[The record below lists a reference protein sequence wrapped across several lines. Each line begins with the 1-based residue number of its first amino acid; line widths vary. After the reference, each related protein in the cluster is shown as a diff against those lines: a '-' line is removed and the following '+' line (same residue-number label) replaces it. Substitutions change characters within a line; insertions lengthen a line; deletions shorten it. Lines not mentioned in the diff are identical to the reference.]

1 MKMLEAQGGAVNS
14 SSVLYKTTFRG
25 RLAGN
30 VLKFAPM
37 TRDASRP
44 ARAPSPTFSPLY
56 RQIKDFLIRSLE
68 DGEWG
73 PGDAIPS
80 EGELAVR
87 FNVSQGTVRKAIDE
101 MAAEN
106 LLVRRQGKGTFVATH
121 SDPRSFYRF
130 LRLVPDDGSATHT
143 VSDPFACEVLPA
155 TAQVAAALGL
165 QLNDPVICVERLLR
179 FNGDP
184 VVFDQIYLL
193 VDLFS
198 GLTLERLRAGERSLY
213 SLFESDFGVRMIS
226 AEEHLRA
233 VASDSYAAGLLGL
246 PEGYPLLLVE
256 RTAYTYGN
264 KPVEWRRGLY
274 STNRHFYR
282 NDLG

>member
-1 MKMLEAQGGAVNS
+1 M
-14 SSVLYKTTFRG
+14 
-25 RLAGN
+25 
-30 VLKFAPM
+30 LKFGPM
-37 TRDASRP
+37 TRDVSRP
-44 ARAPSPTFSPLY
+44 APRLSSPTFSPLY

-68 DGEWG
+68 QGEWG

-80 EGELAVR
+80 EGELAAR

-130 LRLVPDDGSATHT
+130 LRLVPDDGKATHA
-143 VSDPFACEVLPA
+143 VSDPFFCETIAA
-155 TAQVAAALGL
+155 TPEVAVALGL
-165 QLNDPVICVERLLR
+165 QPGDSVLHVKRLLR
-179 FNGDP
+179 FNGEP
-184 VVFDQIYLL
+184 VVFDQIYL
-193 VDLFS
+193 VADLFN
-198 GLTLERLRAGERSLY
+198 GLALEGLRAGERSLY
-213 SLFESDFGVRMIS
+213 SLFEGDFGVRMIH

-233 VASDSYAAGLLGL
+233 VAADLQSAELLGVQKG
-246 PEGYPLLLVE
+246 EPLLLVE

-274 STNRHFYR
+274 CTRRHYYR

>member
-1 MKMLEAQGGAVNS
+1 
-14 SSVLYKTTFRG
+14 
-25 RLAGN
+25 
-30 VLKFAPM
+30 M
-37 TRDASRP
+37 TRDATRP
-44 ARAPSPTFSPLY
+44 ATRNSAPTFSPLY

-68 DGEWG
+68 EGEWG

-101 MAAEN
+101 LAAEN
-106 LLVRRQGKGTFVATH
+106 MLVRRQGKGTFVATH

-130 LRLVPDDGSATHT
+130 LRLVPDDGRAVHA
-143 VSDPFACEVLPA
+143 VSDPFFCETIEA
-155 TAQVAAALGL
+155 TAEVASALGL
-165 QLNDPVICVERLLR
+165 ALGDKVVHVKRLLR
-179 FNGDP
+179 FGGEP
-184 VVFDQIYLL
+184 VVYDQIYL
-193 VDLFS
+193 VGELFS
-198 GLTLERLRAGERSLY
+198 GLTLEALRGGERSLY

-233 VASDSYAAGLLGL
+233 VAAETASARHLGVNVG
-246 PEGYPLLLVE
+246 EPLLLVE

-264 KPVEWRRGLY
+264 KPVEWRLGLY
-274 STNRHFYR
+274 CTRHHYYR

>member
-1 MKMLEAQGGAVNS
+1 MNREA
-14 SSVLYKTTFRG
+14 FRS
-25 RLAGN
+25 
-30 VLKFAPM
+30 
-37 TRDASRP
+37 TSRS
-44 ARAPSPTFSPLY
+44 PSPTFSPLY

-68 DGEWG
+68 AGEWG

-80 EGELAVR
+80 EGELATR

-130 LRLVPDDGSATHT
+130 LRLVPDDGLVAHA
-143 VSDPFACEVLPA
+143 VSDPRLCSIISA
-155 TAQVAAALGL
+155 TPEVAAVLRIPAGEK
-165 QLNDPVICVERLLR
+165 VVCVERLLH
-179 FNGDP
+179 FNGEP
-184 VVFDQIYLL
+184 VVLDQIYL
-193 VDLFS
+193 VAELFE
-198 GLTLERLRAGERSLY
+198 GLSLERLRGGERSLY
-213 SLFESDFGVRMIS
+213 SLFESDFGVRMIR

-233 VASDSYAAGLLGL
+233 VAADAYSAGLLGVQA
-246 PEGYPLLLVE
+246 GDPLLLVE

-274 STNRHFYR
+274 CTRSHYYR

>member
-1 MKMLEAQGGAVNS
+1 MN
-14 SSVLYKTTFRG
+14 
-25 RLAGN
+25 
-30 VLKFAPM
+30 
-37 TRDASRP
+37 RDAT
-44 ARAPSPTFSPLY
+44 RAMQKAAASTFIPLY
-56 RQIKDFLIRSLE
+56 RQIKDFLVRSLE
-68 DGEWG
+68 AGEWG

-80 EGELAVR
+80 EGELAQR

-130 LRLVPDDGSATHT
+130 LRLVPDDGKAAHA
-143 VSDPFACEVLPA
+143 VSDPFFCETIAA
-155 TAQVAAALGL
+155 TSEVAAALGL
-165 QLNDPVICVERLLR
+165 QTGDDVLHVKRVLR
-179 FNGDP
+179 FDGEP
-184 VVFDQIYLL
+184 VVFDQIYL
-193 VDLFS
+193 VADLFS
-198 GLTLERLRAGERSLY
+198 GLALEGLRGGERSLY
-213 SLFESDFGVRMIS
+213 SLFEDDFGVRMIH

-233 VASDSYAAGLLGL
+233 VAADAQSAELLGVQKG
-246 PEGYPLLLVE
+246 EPLLLVE

-274 STNRHFYR
+274 CTRRHYYR

>member
-1 MKMLEAQGGAVNS
+1 
-14 SSVLYKTTFRG
+14 
-25 RLAGN
+25 
-30 VLKFAPM
+30 M
-37 TRDASRP
+37 TRDAARP
-44 ARAPSPTFSPLY
+44 APRLTSPTFSPLY

-68 DGEWG
+68 EGEWR

-130 LRLVPDDGSATHT
+130 LRLVPDDGDATHA
-143 VSDPFACEVLPA
+143 VSDPFYCETIGASPE
-155 TAQVAAALGL
+155 VASVLGL
-165 QLNDPVICVERLLR
+165 AVGDKVVLVKRLLR
-179 FNGDP
+179 FSGEP

-193 VDLFS
+193 ADLFS
-198 GLTLERLRAGERSLY
+198 GLTLERLRGGERSLY
-213 SLFESDFGVRMIS
+213 SLFETEFGVRMIH

-233 VASDSYAAGLLGL
+233 VGADAQSAGMMGVQLG
-246 PEGYPLLLVE
+246 EPLLLVE

-274 STNRHFYR
+274 STRHHYYR